1 MLADHIEAERAAEL
15 EEHWRL
21 LYVAM
26 TRAEEALFIGGAL
39 GSRDRGE
46 PPADSWYARLRAMF
60 PTGSEVEDPL
70 WGARIDWGDA
80 PQEAGPEVAAPE
92 LPLGDVLPPWLRRP
106 PADDPRPPRPL
117 APSALGEEEGPD
129 PPFAPGSGG
138 LAARRGVLIHKL
150 LERLPDVE
158 AGAREA
164 AGQAWLARNA
174 PELTPPEQSEMLLSV
189 LSVLG
194 ETGWADLFAPGSLAE
209 VPLIATLGEQV
220 IAGTVDRLLV
230 TQERVLVVDYKTARR
245 PPNDVTQVPR
255 AILRQMAAYV
265 AALEQVWPGRRI
277 EAALLYTSAPRLIVI
292 PDNLL
297 AEHKAGLTL
306 AQ

>member
-106 PADDPRPPRPL
+106 SRSSLQPRGLFYMYEWIGPTFLYVPRRNR
-117 APSALGEEEGPD
+117 
-129 PPFAPGSGG
+129 
-138 LAARRGVLIHKL
+138 LAAAIVLM
-150 LERLPDVE
+150 
-158 AGAREA
+158 
-164 AGQAWLARNA
+164 
-174 PELTPPEQSEMLLSV
+174 S
-189 LSVLG
+189 
-194 ETGWADLFAPGSLAE
+194 LF
-209 VPLIATLGEQV
+209 Q
-220 IAGTVDRLLV
+220 
-230 TQERVLVVDYKTARR
+230 
-245 PPNDVTQVPR
+245 
-255 AILRQMAAYV
+255 
-265 AALEQVWPGRRI
+265 
-277 EAALLYTSAPRLIVI
+277 
-292 PDNLL
+292 
-297 AEHKAGLTL
+297 
-306 AQ
+306 